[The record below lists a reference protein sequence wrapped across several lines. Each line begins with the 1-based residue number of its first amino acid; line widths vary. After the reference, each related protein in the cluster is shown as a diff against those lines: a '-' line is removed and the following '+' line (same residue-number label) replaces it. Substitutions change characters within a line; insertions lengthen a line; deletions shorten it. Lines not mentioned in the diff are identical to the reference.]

1 MIHIFLCAPK
11 ALAESLIKLSDLNP
25 LHLPFSIFNYECDE
39 SDSEIY
45 SRLKALTTLYG
56 DDEGILFLGDEF
68 GSTISTLTLSVT
80 HPKVIFIGGVN
91 VPMLRH
97 LEETLSPLVQRPSQ
111 PLSSTI
117 DSEQSSIEDE
127 IVGDDFSEM
136 SSLPSPSEELSDPP
150 SAVERV
156 YSDGD
161 WALTNDYSSYEV
173 LSECAERIRRITQS
187 GIMNSGEYLR
197 PDGEESGIDQ
207 SILEDM
213 SSFT

>member
-11 ALAESLIKLSDLNP
+11 ALAESLIQLSGLNP
-25 LHLPFSIFNYECDE
+25 LHLPFSTFTYEVDE

-45 SRLKALTTLYG
+45 SRLKSLTSIYE

-91 VPMLRH
+91 VPMLRQ
-97 LEETLSPLVQRPSQ
+97 LEKTISPLVKRPTQPLPSTLESEHSSVENEIAGEDLSELSPLSHP
-111 PLSSTI
+111 
-117 DSEQSSIEDE
+117 DE
-127 IVGDDFSEM
+127 
-136 SSLPSPSEELSDPP
+136 SLAPP
-150 SAVERV
+150 SALDPVH
-156 YSDGD
+156 SGGD
-161 WALTNDYSSYEV
+161 WALSNEYSSYEV
-173 LSECAERIRRITQS
+173 LSECAERIRRTTQS
-187 GIMNSGEYLR
+187 CIMNSGEYLR